1 MAAWTCIS
9 RHCSSPKGNR
19 PTFRILAR
27 EPTQRVQTGLGRR
40 CMVHAELV
48 LGIVPTQMR
57 CLSLWLASLTRCG
70 RELAT
75 PIIRPHLTPEQ
86 QVTRKR
92 ESQAHKERERDRNK
106 ARQTNKQTNRKKE
119 RERERK
125 KHTKKNKKQTLSDPL
140 HSAPGELAQ
149 TWIHG
154 LLRAPMSSW
163 LECA

>member
-92 ESQAHKERERDRNK
+92 ESQAHKERERERDRNK
-106 ARQTNKQTNRKKE
+106 ARQTNKQTNKQKE
-119 RERERK
+119 REREREREREK
-125 KHTKKNKKQTLSDPL
+125 NTQRKTKNKLSL
-140 HSAPGELAQ
+140 IHS
-149 TWIHG
+149 TV
-154 LLRAPMSSW
+154 LLVSW
-163 LECA
+163 PKRGFMVSCAHP